1 MSSVL
6 ANVVVVIH
14 ISYFLFVLAGIVA
27 ILVGSKWIRNIWMR
41 ILHIAAVYIVVLEDV
56 FRFECPLNTVE
67 WNLRSASESKP
78 VVVAQTTSGITG
90 ALNFLLR
97 HTIPGS
103 VLHSFYWSAAV
114 LVIASLILDLRR
126 KHRSRSATDRRGN
139 S

>member
-14 ISYFLFVLAGIVA
+14 IAYFLFVLAGIVA
-27 ILVGSKWIRNIWMR
+27 ILVGAKWIRNIWIR
-41 ILHIAAVYIVVLEDV
+41 LLHFAAVYIVVLEDV
-56 FRFECPLNTVE
+56 FQFECPLNTVE
-67 WNLRSASESKP
+67 WNLRSASESNSQ
-78 VVVAQTTSGITG
+78 VVAQTTSGTTG

-126 KHRSRSATDRRGN
+126 THRSRLTTDRTGN

>member
-14 ISYFLFVLAGIVA
+14 ILYFLFVLAGIVA
-27 ILVGSKWIRNIWMR
+27 IMVGAKWIRNIWMR
-41 ILHIAAVYIVVLEDV
+41 LLHIAAVYIVVLEDV
-56 FRFECPLNTVE
+56 FQFECPLNTVE

-97 HTIPGS
+97 HTRLTEEAILNAFSRSTGS
-103 VLHSFYWSAAV
+103 VITGARFAV
-114 LVIASLILDLRR
+114 DSPGGIADLP
-126 KHRSRSATDRRGN
+126 
-139 S
+139 

>member
-6 ANVVVVIH
+6 ANIVVVLH

-27 ILVGSKWIRNIWMR
+27 ILAGSKWIRNTWMR
-41 ILHIAAVYIVVLEDV
+41 LLHIAAVYIVVLEDV
-56 FRFECPLNTVE
+56 FHFECPLNTAE
-67 WNLRSASESKP
+67 WTLRSASESDS
-78 VVVAQTTSGITG
+78 VLVAQSTSGITG

-103 VLHSFYWSAAV
+103 VLHIFYWAAAV
-114 LVIASLILDLRR
+114 VVVASLILDLRR
-126 KHRSRSATDRRGN
+126 NPRSGLATDRRGD